1 MPGKS
6 FLTVAIGL
14 CVLIANVNAE
24 TADNVVSEAIE
35 HAQGEAQGPVH
46 EYVVQQAADQV
57 PADIVPAD
65 AQTQRQVVESV
76 NDAVDQGMPHMA
88 VVTGAKADI
97 IANAVEDGTAGAVIH
112 IVKMGD
118 PAPPPAS
125 APAPKPVV
133 SAPKEVVEVKKQL
146 PCTVDIKKCF
156 APTQHIAKHVWQPP
170 VHHFRAR
177 YHSMCG
183 EEVRVKSA
191 KHELK
196 IKKEQDHKE
205 LCSKNEKN
213 HKAMEKKVKL
223 AVKKEAYEKAVV
235 EGKEKYYEKKLKRA
249 EEINTKTAHKTKE
262 FAAKLSERANKRED
276 ELYKKECHSKENSFK
291 AVREGKQKLR
301 IEYVHSVPNPT
312 PAPAPKPV
320 PKPVP
325 APTPKAPVVIVPT
338 PVVKDKTVVYVPVPS
353 PPVVAS
359 KKKKKLATSL
369 NEVLIKNGERVQKS
383 QMKAHEL
390 VEKSKNAGQEAITKE
405 SFEKSAEKKGK
416 TKGVSEMETKEHCIK
431 EKETKE
437 DGKKEE
443 IKQKLAIEKV
453 KKEAAVKEADYKKS
467 IRQPPA
473 PKEGSDPAT
482 CLEKFIKKCKNREQY
497 YHEFHYKTEKKM
509 KEVKVKNKQALI
521 DEHCKVTK
529 GVCQEVFD
537 LSNVREQKLVA
548 LVNTH
553 TSQLEASIA
562 KAEQVSADEAKRVK
576 FDTCARAAKDMKYFL
591 NRVLGMGG
599 APSIFSRALPTLST
613 PPAKLV

>member
-1 MPGKS
+1 MPKSGNKITMPGKS

-133 SAPKEVVEVKKQL
+133 SAPKEVVEVKK
-146 PCTVDIKKCF
+146 
-156 APTQHIAKHVWQPP
+156 
-170 VHHFRAR
+170 
-177 YHSMCG
+177 
-183 EEVRVKSA
+183 
-191 KHELK
+191 
-196 IKKEQDHKE
+196 
-205 LCSKNEKN
+205 
-213 HKAMEKKVKL
+213 
-223 AVKKEAYEKAVV
+223 
-235 EGKEKYYEKKLKRA
+235 
-249 EEINTKTAHKTKE
+249 
-262 FAAKLSERANKRED
+262 
-276 ELYKKECHSKENSFK
+276 
-291 AVREGKQKLR
+291 
-301 IEYVHSVPNPT
+301 
-312 PAPAPKPV
+312 
-320 PKPVP
+320 
-325 APTPKAPVVIVPT
+325 
-338 PVVKDKTVVYVPVPS
+338 
-353 PPVVAS
+353 
-359 KKKKKLATSL
+359 LATSL

-416 TKGVSEMETKEHCIK
+416 TKGVSEMQTKEHCIK

>member
-14 CVLIANVNAE
+14 CVLIAIVNTE
-24 TADNVVSEAIE
+24 TVDNVVSETTE
-35 HAQGEAQGPVH
+35 NGNLYMSKGQVAQEAQEPVH
-46 EYVVQQAADQV
+46 KYVVQQAADQV
-57 PADIVPAD
+57 PADIEPAD
-65 AQTQRQVVESV
+65 AQTQEQLAESV
-76 NDAVDQGMPHMA
+76 KDAVHQDMPQMA
-88 VVTGAKADI
+88 VVTGAKANI

-112 IVKMGD
+112 LVKIEE
-118 PAPPPAS
+118 PAPAP
-125 APAPKPVV
+125 APAPKLSVM
-133 SAPKEVVEVKKQL
+133 EVKKQL
-146 PCTVDIKKCF
+146 PCTVDIKTCF
-156 APTQHIAKHVWQPP
+156 APKQNIAKEVWSAP

-183 EEVRVKSA
+183 EEVHVKSA

-196 IKKEQDHKE
+196 MKKEQDHKE

-223 AVKKEAYEKAVV
+223 AVKKELYGKTVV
-235 EGKEKYYEKKLKRA
+235 EGKEKYYEKKLKRT
-249 EEINTKTAHKTKE
+249 EEINTKTATSTKE

-276 ELYKKECHSKENSFK
+276 ELYKKECHSKENTFK

-301 IEYVHSVPNPT
+301 IEYVHSAPDPRPV
-312 PAPAPKPV
+312 PAPKPV

-325 APTPKAPVVIVPT
+325 APTPKAPVVIVPA
-338 PVVKDKTVVYVPVPS
+338 PVVKDTTVVYVPVPS
-353 PPVVAS
+353 PPVVS
-359 KKKKKLATSL
+359 KKKQKLATSL

-383 QMKAHEL
+383 QMQAHEL
-390 VEKSKNAGQEAITKE
+390 VAKSRNAGQEAITKE

-416 TKGVSEMETKEHCIK
+416 KTGVSEMETKEHCIK

-437 DGKKEE
+437 DGAKQE
-443 IKQKLAIEKV
+443 IRQKLAIEKV

-473 PKEGSDPAT
+473 PKGGSDPAD
-482 CLEKFIKKCKNREQY
+482 CLEKFIKKCKNREAY

-509 KEVKVKNKQALI
+509 KEVKVKNKQELI

-537 LSNVREQKLVA
+537 LSNAKEQKLVA
-548 LVNTH
+548 LVNKH
-553 TSQLEASIA
+553 TSELEASIKETEDISFA
-562 KAEQVSADEAKRVK
+562 AARKVK

-599 APSIFSRALPTLST
+599 APSIFSRLMPPAT
-613 PPAKLV
+613 PPGKLA